1 MWLCRTLTFSL
12 CYWTKSSYYV
22 MTKSLN
28 TRSNYYCGFF
38 VCLFLQIITTPV
50 HWPPTIGAASSITIY
65 KRNLFLSKSLQG
77 VYNYP
82 TLLMR
87 KVLGECTNFA
97 EQCLNKKRGWK
108 PKPSTCSA
116 ILPWN
121 NIACICLNF
130 LNRVTKPIE
139 SLCSNAPY
147 AVSQGP
153 YQLDAIILSIR

>member
-1 MWLCRTLTFSL
+1 MYFFWLRVNYVWLCRTLTFSL

-38 VCLFLQIITTPV
+38 VCLFLQIIMTPV
-50 HWPPTIGAASSITIY
+50 HWPPTTRAAGSIIIY
-65 KRNLFLSKSLQG
+65 IRNHFLSKSLQG

-108 PKPSTCSA
+108 PKPSNLLCHY
-116 ILPWN
+116 
-121 NIACICLNF
+121 NIACIYLNF

-139 SLCSNAPY
+139 SLCSVPGTISARCYHSLN
-147 AVSQGP
+147 
-153 YQLDAIILSIR
+153 